1 MLTLAAPAKINLTLE
16 VLQKRPDGYH
26 EVRSVMQAIS
36 LSDRLSF
43 KTNEKIAFGCDS
55 PLWQAERSLV
65 PRAVDS
71 LGRRTNSSRGALINI
86 TKSIPLSSG
95 LGGDSSDA
103 AAVLLGLNQLWQLG
117 IPPGELVGMAGSL
130 GSDVPFFLSGGTAL
144 AQGRGEFISPLP
156 DMAHSWIV
164 LLLPHVENPEF
175 KTGALYSLLRPEHFT
190 SGAGT
195 DALIARLTR
204 GESIRSCDLYNVFG
218 SVAFK
223 AFNGLEKYR
232 DGFQNIAGEPVHL
245 AGAGPALFAL
255 FSDAEK
261 AARVWR
267 NLKERGLETYL
278 TETQNSIRM

>member
-1 MLTLAAPAKINLTLE
+1 MLTLIAPAKVNLTLE

-26 EVRSVMQAIS
+26 EIRSVLQAVS
-36 LSDRLSF
+36 LCDRLSF
-43 KTNEKIAFGCDS
+43 KPNDKIIFECDS
-55 PLWQAERSLV
+55 PLWQAEKSLV
-65 PRAVDS
+65 
-71 LGRRTNSSRGALINI
+71 GRVVEAIKRHTGVSNGVLIQI
-86 TKSIPLSSG
+86 TKGIPLSSG

-103 AAVLLGLNQLWQLG
+103 AAILQGLNQLWELG
-117 IPPGELVGMAGSL
+117 IPPGELAGIAGTL
-130 GSDVPFFLSGGTAL
+130 GSDVTFFLSGGTAL
-144 AQGRGEFISPLP
+144 AEGRGEFISPLP
-156 DMAHSWIV
+156 EMLPVWIV
-164 LLLPHVENPEF
+164 LLMPHLERPEF
-175 KTGALYSLLRPEHFT
+175 KTGAMYSRLSPQHFT
-190 SGAGT
+190 SGDRT
-195 DALIARLTR
+195 EALIARLTR
-204 GESIRSCDLYNVFG
+204 GESIRSNYLYNIFE